1 MFTLHN
7 PADTAPLPGPIS
19 WGLDMPTPKRWLFVS
34 GQVGEDA
41 SGKRGDG
48 ILQQA
53 ELTWTNV
60 GAVLR
65 AGGMTPQNIVRTG
78 IYFTSAVEMTD
89 TLKADL
95 NKIRTGFLGDHRPVS
110 TILFVPRLM
119 NPDWL
124 IEIDAIA
131 AVF

>member
-1 MFTLHN
+1 MFSLHN
-7 PADTAPLPGPIS
+7 PTDAAPLPGPIS
-19 WGLDMPTPKRWLFVS
+19 WRLEMPAPKRWLFVS

-41 SGKRGDG
+41 KGNLGDG
-48 ILQQA
+48 ILRQA

-65 AGGMTPQNIVRTG
+65 AGGMGPQNIVRTG
-78 IYFTSAVEMTD
+78 IYFTSAVDMTD
-89 TLKADL
+89 ALKADL